1 MPVSGTSGKDF
12 PLRFPEFIALVAALM
27 ALNAL
32 SIDPMLPA
40 LPAMGEALGIV
51 EDNQRQWIVSSYFAG
66 LGIGS
71 LFYGSLSDNFGRKPV
86 LLVSLSLYLLAGV
99 FCALAQD
106 FTVMLTGRAAQGF
119 FAAAT
124 RVVAISIVRDRFVG
138 DRMASIMSTVFIVFM
153 IVPILAPTFGQ
164 LILYVANW
172 RWIFIAL
179 LIIGAIVMA
188 WTALRLPETLTPQN
202 RVHINIGD
210 ITTTFWTI
218 ITNRTAFGYMMATG
232 IAMGAL
238 IGFITSVQQIF
249 FDIFHLPDV
258 FPYAFAGIAGFMAL
272 GSFCNSRLVERIG
285 ARRMSQGSLMFF
297 IALSAVH
304 SGIALAGMETV
315 WSFVVI
321 QALTMLSFA
330 FTGSNFGSI
339 SMESFSRGAGAA
351 SSFQAC
357 LTTLISAM
365 IGTFIGS
372 QFNGTTAPLALG
384 FLSCGLL
391 SLLWVFWAER
401 GRLFT
406 RPRTP
411 KIPQPLR

>member
-1 MPVSGTSGKDF
+1 MTVSETSGKDF
-12 PLRFPEFIALVAALM
+12 PLGFPEFIALVAALM

-40 LPAMGEALGIV
+40 LPAIGKALGIV
-51 EDNQRQWIVSSYFAG
+51 EDNQRQWIVSTYFAG

-86 LLVSLSLYLLAGV
+86 LLVSLTFYLLASL

-106 FTVMLTGRAAQGF
+106 LTVMLVGRAAQGF

-138 DRMASIMSTVFIVFM
+138 DRMASIMSMVFIIFM

-164 LILYVANW
+164 LILYVADW
-172 RWIFIAL
+172 RWIFAAL
-179 LIIGAIVMA
+179 LVIGAIIMA

-202 RVHINIGD
+202 QVHINLGD
-210 ITTTFWTI
+210 ITTTFWNI
-218 ITNRTAFGYMMATG
+218 VTNRTAFGYMVATG
-232 IAMGAL
+232 IAMGAM
-238 IGFITSVQQIF
+238 IGFITSAQQIF
-249 FDIFHLPDV
+249 FDTFHLPDE

-285 ARRMSQGSLMFF
+285 ARRISQGSLMLF

-304 SGIALAGMETV
+304 AAIALSGIENV

-321 QALTMLSFA
+321 QALTMLCFA
-330 FTGSNFGSI
+330 FTGSNFGAI
-339 SMESFSRGAGAA
+339 SMESFARGAGAA

-357 LTTLISAM
+357 LTTLISAT
-365 IGTFIGS
+365 IGTFIGA

-391 SLLWVFWAER
+391 SLLCVFWAER

-406 RPRTP
+406 RPNTP
-411 KIPQPLR
+411 KIPQPFR